1 VGDASL
7 ARVATILLVGVDLF
21 FRGKLDGLLEEHRL
35 VTSDSVDPPDLV
47 IADIARV
54 EPEEVVDAWPD
65 IPILGY
71 TNHTDKSGL
80 QRAHTAGFDQ
90 VIVKSALVERAAE
103 IVDALADS
111 GAVDTP

>member
-54 EPEEVVDAWPD
+54 EPEEVVGAWPD